1 MTISTLLLT
10 FDLQIPK
17 SKLYA
22 FRGALIDF
30 VGYDKD
36 SFHNKN
42 NEAGQLGKPIIRY
55 PKIQYRALDKH
66 LQIWAINEGIP
77 ALKAIIKN
85 DCIHDFSLEG
95 YPMELKVIKEKETLN
110 FLPDVTKKKHQYRIH
125 QYIPFN
131 DEKFTAFE
139 ALNKLTDKIK
149 MLEQLLL
156 NELVLFT
163 YAINWSLSPAQ
174 RITTQL
180 LDIEK
185 VGDGAYTTKNQQK
198 QTQKIHYKKVY
209 TLTFETN
216 VDFPDGISLGRHKS
230 VGYGVLQKL

>member
-1 MTISTLLLT
+1 
-10 FDLQIPK
+10 
-17 SKLYA
+17 
-22 FRGALIDF
+22 
-30 VGYDKD
+30 
-36 SFHNKN
+36 
-42 NEAGQLGKPIIRY
+42 
-55 PKIQYRALDKH
+55 
-66 LQIWAINEGIP
+66 
-77 ALKAIIKN
+77 
-85 DCIHDFSLEG
+85 
-95 YPMELKVIKEKETLN
+95 MELKVIKEKEQLSI
-110 FLPDVTKKKHQYRIH
+110 LRPPCSKKKASPIRIH

-131 DEKFTAFE
+131 DEKLADFE
-139 ALNKLTDKIK
+139 ALTKLTEKIK

-163 YAINWSLSPAQ
+163 YAINWSLSPSQ

-185 VGDGAYTTKNQQK
+185 VGDGAYTTKNQNK
-198 QTQKIHYKKVY
+198 QTQKLYYKKVY